1 MIRAVSRFVLAIAV
15 AVTALGVAVVVAGDW
30 MRTSPSLEA
39 VVALVSRSP
48 AAQPLAATPA
58 SQRVGR
64 ATMAPLL
71 LACAPEGATQGLD
84 HRALYWLMQTGSRGA
99 RIGTLINP
107 AQGAAAQLT
116 FAKPWSDLTDCVY
129 RQNGAALCNP
139 DNRALA
145 IETITTFVRLV
156 NDAATADAAALERP
170 EPGQY
175 RHELQHDSD
184 AARALKD
191 RVLAT
196 LRLRVQEGRLVAAD
210 FDFFLPAEIL
220 DVLRRTP
227 TREDRCARTT

>member
-1 MIRAVSRFVLAIAV
+1 MIRAGSKFGLAIVIAITALAV
-15 AVTALGVAVVVAGDW
+15 AGADW
-30 MRTSPSLEA
+30 LRTSSSLHA
-39 VVALVSRSP
+39 VVALVLRQP
-48 AAQPLAATPA
+48 AAQPLAAAPA
-58 SQRVGR
+58 NQRMGR

-71 LACAPEGATQGLD
+71 LTCAPEGSTQGLD

-107 AQGAAAQLT
+107 AQSAAAQMT
-116 FAKPWSDLTDCVY
+116 FARPWSDLTDCVY
-129 RQNGAALCNP
+129 RQNGAALCDP

-156 NDAATADAAALERP
+156 NDAAKADAAALERP

-175 RHELQHDSD
+175 RRELQYDSD

-196 LRLRVQEGRLVAAD
+196 LRIRVQEGRLVAGD

-227 TREDRCARTT
+227 TSEDRCARGRS